1 MTTFLFMFSRV
12 NTKFKIPFLPLAWI
26 HYNYIHNIYNILLE
40 ILFFVVKRQ
49 MVRIIVDHNHTI
61 ISRWPS
67 HKSTTST
74 ATEIPTMKTRTTNR
88 KETNNKKRK
97 KCFKHIQSN

>member
-1 MTTFLFMFSRV
+1 
-12 NTKFKIPFLPLAWI
+12 
-26 HYNYIHNIYNILLE
+26 
-40 ILFFVVKRQ
+40 